1 MEAAHLRT
9 APPGHICE
17 GVQGMSESKQ
27 SLEFSDNLLSENII
41 ARRVVKFFN
50 EESAC
55 PLCAGDKSHPA
66 RY

>member
-1 MEAAHLRT
+1 
-9 APPGHICE
+9 
-17 GVQGMSESKQ
+17 MSESKQ